1 MPKNVSIKDLDI
13 IKVAKKIF
21 KKSDINIKSN
31 SKTVQNWD
39 SMNHII
45 LIMEIN
51 KKFKINISLEDSIKI
66 DSIINLSKTIKKYKN
81 AK

>member
-13 IKVAKKIF
+13 IKVAKKVF

>member
-13 IKVAKKIF
+13 IKVAKKVF

-31 SKTVQNWD
+31 AKTVQNWD

>member
-13 IKVAKKIF
+13 IKVAKKVF

-51 KKFKINISLEDSIKI
+51 KKLKINISLEDSIKI
-66 DSIINLSKTIKKYKN
+66 DSIINLAKTIKKYKN